1 MMESIAR
8 LEWRKHNQLRNRWAR
23 NDTDCSRTRETFWK
37 YRALANKLGKDYNTE
52 ITKSMK
58 NAIRQVRR
66 DFQKKRGVLRKT
78 VNKMYDADLEF
89 DKIVDEKMKIARP
102 ARPATPR
109 V

>member
-1 MMESIAR
+1 
-8 LEWRKHNQLRNRWAR
+8 
-23 NDTDCSRTRETFWK
+23 
-37 YRALANKLGKDYNTE
+37 
-52 ITKSMK
+52 MK

-102 ARPATPR
+102 ATPR